1 VKKAKKSERKVH
13 IFLKVE
19 PISARKEIIKKK
31 NKEVKIQLDKQDSN
45 KSLVS
50 KSSKSSGRRMS
61 ISSRLSVPK
70 RRVSMRTEGLI

>member
-1 VKKAKKSERKVH
+1 MKKAKK
-13 IFLKVE
+13 
-19 PISARKEIIKKK
+19 SARKEIIKKK

-61 ISSRLSVPK
+61 ISSRLSIPK